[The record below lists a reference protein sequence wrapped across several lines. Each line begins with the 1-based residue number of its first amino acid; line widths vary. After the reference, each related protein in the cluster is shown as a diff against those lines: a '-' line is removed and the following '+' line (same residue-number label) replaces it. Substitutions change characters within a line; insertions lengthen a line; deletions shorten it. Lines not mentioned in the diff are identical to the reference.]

1 LNESPIFVKT
11 QTFLVWMIE
20 RSERFRKSQRFV
32 MAQRVQSDVL
42 DFMDCLISAAK
53 SRDPLANLQK
63 ADVRLEM
70 LRRHIRI
77 CVDLK
82 LLTINQYQF
91 AAESIVEIGKLLG
104 GWIASSRA
112 DRRPEKQA
120 AGLNAGNS

>member
-1 LNESPIFVKT
+1 
-11 QTFLVWMIE
+11 
-20 RSERFRKSQRFV
+20 

-53 SRDPLANLQK
+53 SRDPLPNLQK
-63 ADVRLEM
+63 ADVHLET

-104 GWIASSRA
+104 GWIAASRA
-112 DRRPEKQA
+112 GRRPEHQA